1 MTDPATR
8 MQFMLALRNKGIT
21 DQNVLAALEQVPRHE
36 FIEGHFRKHAYEDIA
51 LPIPCGQTISQ
62 PSVVCH
68 MTQALL
74 VNSRHKVLEIGTGS
88 GYQAA
93 VLSKLAR
100 RVYSI
105 ERYKSLAR
113 EATRRLHILQIPN
126 VTVLGGDGTLGLPDL
141 SPFDRIIVSAAVEDV
156 PAILLDQLTENGIMV
171 LPIGPANNIQTIIRV
186 QKTAEGLE
194 YTEFQDVRFVPLVEG
209 VAED

>member
-1 MTDPATR
+1 MIDPSLR
-8 MQFMLALRNKGIT
+8 MQFMLTLRNKGLT
-21 DQNVLAALEQVPRHE
+21 DREVLSAIEQVPRHE
-36 FIEGHFRKHAYEDIA
+36 FIEGHFQKHAYEDIA
-51 LPIPCGQTISQ
+51 LPIACGQTISQ

-74 VNSRHKVLEIGTGS
+74 VNKRHKVLEIGTGS

-105 ERYKSLAR
+105 ERHKSLAR
-113 EATRRLHILQIPN
+113 DATRRLNGLQIPN
-126 VTVLGGDGTLGLPDL
+126 VTVLGGDGTLGLPDQ
-141 SPFDRIIVSAAVEDV
+141 SPFDRIIVSAAAEDI
-156 PAILLDQLTENGIMV
+156 PSILLDQLNDNGIMV
-171 LPIGPANNIQTIIRV
+171 LPVGPANNIQTILRV
-186 QKTAEGLE
+186 QKTADGLE
-194 YTEFQDVRFVPLVEG
+194 YTEFQNVRFVPLVEG